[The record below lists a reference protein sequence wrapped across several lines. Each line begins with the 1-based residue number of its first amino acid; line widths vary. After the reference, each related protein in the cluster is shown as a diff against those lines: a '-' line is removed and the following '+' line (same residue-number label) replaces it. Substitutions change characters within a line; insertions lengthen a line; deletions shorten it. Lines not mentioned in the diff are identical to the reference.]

1 MPRYL
6 LKGLLITFAV
16 IAVLTGMGVGI
27 GALASNRLN
36 RSVADAKQ
44 QGFSEG
50 YSKGYTEGLQ
60 LGNEAGY
67 QEGSKLGYLEA
78 GGADVSQVNKP
89 GYYFMYNPTYDE
101 MMMALTRSE
110 MDSAQTILDYAK
122 ANGIRAAYVRVPIA
136 RPASEGRIYLYQLVA
151 FETVDRGLVIIEPR
165 SHREVK
171 VEAGKSYSQLNG
183 FPVSQYDDTITKVT
197 MVW

>member
-6 LKGLLITFAV
+6 LKGLLITFLVLAV
-16 IAVLTGMGVGI
+16 VVGAGAGISAIA
-27 GALASNRLN
+27 ANRLS
-36 RSVADAKQ
+36 RSIEAAKQ
-44 QGFSEG
+44 GGFNEG
-50 YSKGYTEGLQ
+50 YSKGYAEGLL

-67 QEGSKLGYLEA
+67 QEGSKAGYIDA
-78 GGADVSQVNKP
+78 GGKDTSQIATP

-101 MMMALTRSE
+101 MQMALTRSE
-110 MDSAQTILDYAK
+110 MDSAQSILNYAR

-136 RPASEGRIYLYQLVA
+136 RPADEGRIYLYQLVA

-171 VEAGKSYSQLNG
+171 VEVGKSYSLLNG
-183 FPVSQYDDTITKVT
+183 FPQSQYDDTITKVT